1 MQLTEKDQEM
11 LSGALGEGVQLAMR
25 LLTNVARSYDAE
37 QLIDIK
43 WAHVASAY
51 HHSQANLDFAQRLA
65 NSQTKVAVPT
75 TLTAC
80 SLNMRESLPD
90 GTDAAVAM
98 QLIELYKAM
107 GCRAV
112 MTCAPYHTRAEPG
125 IGEDIAWCESSAVV
139 YANSVLGA
147 RTNRYVEFLDMCAAV
162 TGRVP
167 DCGLHKTENR
177 RATIL
182 ITLQSVPD
190 AWLQQE
196 WFYHALGITLGRQV
210 GSAVAAIDGLPV
222 DIDSE
227 FLRALGAAAATS
239 GSLSMFHA
247 IGITP
252 EAATREHAF
261 QNIEP
266 ESVLVISA
274 SDIQGA
280 ANKLSRNGG
289 EKLTAVCLGAPH
301 FSRREFDR
309 LIKLLDGRCV
319 SATVSLHVATSE
331 AVLVGLER
339 AGLLA
344 TLSAAGVNI
353 ITGRCTYYRPTID
366 GCDGHVMT
374 NSAKWAYYAPT
385 GLGASVTFAS
395 MAACV
400 ESACAGR
407 AVDVSKS

>member
-1 MQLTEKDQEM
+1 
-11 LSGALGEGVQLAMR
+11 
-25 LLTNVARSYDAE
+25 
-37 QLIDIK
+37 
-43 WAHVASAY
+43 
-51 HHSQANLDFAQRLA
+51 
-65 NSQTKVAVPT
+65 
-75 TLTAC
+75 
-80 SLNMRESLPD
+80 
-90 GTDAAVAM
+90 
-98 QLIELYKAM
+98 
-107 GCRAV
+107 
-112 MTCAPYHTRAEPG
+112 
-125 IGEDIAWCESSAVV
+125 
-139 YANSVLGA
+139 
-147 RTNRYVEFLDMCAAV
+147 
-162 TGRVP
+162 
-167 DCGLHKTENR
+167 
-177 RATIL
+177 
-182 ITLQSVPD
+182 
-190 AWLQQE
+190 
-196 WFYHALGITLGRQV
+196 
-210 GSAVAAIDGLPV
+210 
-222 DIDSE
+222 
-227 FLRALGAAAATS
+227 
-239 GSLSMFHA
+239 MFHA

-274 SDIQGA
+274 SDVQSA

-331 AVLVGLER
+331 AVLVGLES